1 MGRTVVCGRFEWDE
15 DKARANLK
23 KHKISFEEVLPMF
36 DDPLFAERYDA
47 KNSTIDESRFRG
59 VGKIRGFTVIV
70 TCYTFRS
77 ERTRIINARI
87 ATSKEEKDYE
97 RWCRYFHG

>member
-1 MGRTVVCGRFEWDE
+1 MGKTVVFGCFEWDT
-15 DKARANLK
+15 DKAKENLK
-23 KHKISFEEVLPMF
+23 KHGISFEEAVAIF

-70 TCYTFRS
+70 TCYTFRG

-97 RWCRYFHG
+97 RWCRYFYG